1 MALSALILKF
11 SDLRKRSRADACAT
25 AEPQE
30 ERKTMTVPPPRPR
43 RRKLLDAGPFAPEIG
58 SFRLHLAAEGKAPK
72 TVRTY
77 SEAVAWFAAAHLLAR
92 TSCTR
97 WEQVSGHD
105 VQRWLVHLLTLYSD
119 AYASN
124 QFRALQ
130 QFFRW
135 LAEEEQLPDPTAR
148 LRAPKV
154 SEKLVPVFTSEE
166 LSALGKTCQGRSF
179 AQRRDAAIIAVLTA
193 TGIRAGELAGI
204 RYDPH
209 DPRRSDL
216 DLWRREVTVRGKGGR
231 ARLVRI
237 GHDAARALD
246 RYLRARS
253 KHAQAWRPQL
263 WLGVNNRGPMT
274 ANGIYQMIARRGRQA
289 GVDAWTHRFRHHFSH
304 TWLDRGG
311 AEGDLMELN
320 GWSSPQMLR
329 RYGASARSAR
339 ARRTYDR
346 IMQDRP

>member
-1 MALSALILKF
+1 
-11 SDLRKRSRADACAT
+11 
-25 AEPQE
+25 
-30 ERKTMTVPPPRPR
+30 
-43 RRKLLDAGPFAPEIG
+43 
-58 SFRLHLAAEGKAPK
+58 
-72 TVRTY
+72 
-77 SEAVAWFAAAHLLAR
+77 VAWFAAAHVIPRAG
-92 TSCTR
+92 CTR

-105 VQRWLVHLLTLYSD
+105 VQRWMVHLLTRYSH

-135 LAEEEQLPDPTAR
+135 LAEEEQLPDPMNR

-154 SEKLVPVFTSEE
+154 TEKLVPVFTSGE
-166 LSALGKTCQGRSF
+166 LSALERTCQGRSF
-179 AQRRDAAIIAVLTA
+179 VQRRDAAIIAVLTA

-204 RYDPH
+204 RYDPG

-216 DLWRREVTVRGKGGR
+216 DLWAREITVRGKGGR
-231 ARLVRI
+231 ARIVRI
-237 GHDAARALD
+237 GHDTARALD
-246 RYLRARS
+246 RYLRVRAR
-253 KHAQAWRPQL
+253 HAQTWQPDL

-274 ANGIYQMIARRGRQA
+274 ANGIYQMIARRGRRC
-289 GVDAWTHRFRHHFSH
+289 GVDAWPHRFRHHFSH

-346 IMQDRP
+346 IMTGRP